1 MSTIVDILGS
11 IELIRGGDAPDDL
24 TSPATVSAAD
34 ALSNKL
40 VAVYF
45 SAHWCPPCQR
55 FTPMLA
61 SMYKKM
67 KAAGKDFEVVYVSL
81 DKSLDQWKDYTAHM
95 PWLCVP
101 WEGTQD
107 VRMKLATKFGAQG
120 IPHLVV
126 VDTDGTTVITDEGV
140 QEASMDQDGE
150 KFPWRPPTFDD
161 IFPDYILSK
170 EKDADG
176 AIQTIGKDELKDK
189 YLALYYSA
197 HWCPP
202 CRAFTPVLSAAYTK
216 LKAERPNDFE
226 LVFVSSDRDQAG
238 FDEYWGEMTFCA
250 LPFEDRAAK
259 NGLAKR
265 FKVQGI
271 PKLIILGPVPEGGG
285 DRPLINDN
293 LRPVI
298 EAGDFSDFPF
308 HKKPYGDLDASGGED
323 INDKK
328 CLVVFH
334 ENGDD
339 DEQEEVVDV
348 VKAVAEER
356 NDGDDISYYWCNNP
370 KGLGQRVR
378 EVIKMK
384 EIGEDPLVVLLDV
397 PDQGGFYVSQESDF
411 SKDSVTKFLNAP
423 GERKQM

>member
-1 MSTIVDILGS
+1 MCDADVS
-11 IELIRGGDAPDDL
+11 I
-24 TSPATVSAAD
+24 
-34 ALSNKL
+34 
-40 VAVYF
+40 
-45 SAHWCPPCQR
+45 
-55 FTPMLA
+55 
-61 SMYKKM
+61 
-67 KAAGKDFEVVYVSL
+67 
-81 DKSLDQWKDYTAHM
+81 
-95 PWLCVP
+95 
-101 WEGTQD
+101 
-107 VRMKLATKFGAQG
+107 
-120 IPHLVV
+120 
-126 VDTDGTTVITDEGV
+126 VITDEV
-140 QEASMDQDGE
+140 LQEASMDQDGE

-176 AIQTIGKDELKDK
+176 AIQTIGKDALKDK
-189 YLALYYSA
+189 YLALYFSA

-216 LKAERPNDFE
+216 LKAERPDDFE
-226 LVFVSSDRDQAG
+226 LVFVSSDRDQSG

-271 PKLIILGPVPEGGG
+271 PKLIILGPVPAGGG

-298 EAGDFSDFPF
+298 EAGDFTDFPF
-308 HKKPYGDLDASGGED
+308 HKKPYGDLDA
-323 INDKK
+323 
-328 CLVVFH
+328 
-334 ENGDD
+334 
-339 DEQEEVVDV
+339 
-348 VKAVAEER
+348 
-356 NDGDDISYYWCNNP
+356 NDGDDISYYWCTNP
-370 KGLGQRVR
+370 KGLGGRVR

-397 PDQGGFYVSQESDF
+397 PDQGGFYVSEESDF
-411 SKDSVTKFLNAP
+411 SKESVVKFLNAP